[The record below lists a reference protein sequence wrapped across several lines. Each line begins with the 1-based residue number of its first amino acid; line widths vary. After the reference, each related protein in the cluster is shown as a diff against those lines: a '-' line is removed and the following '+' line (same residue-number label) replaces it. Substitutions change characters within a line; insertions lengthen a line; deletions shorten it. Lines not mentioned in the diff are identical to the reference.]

1 MTASTSSRPQ
11 VLRAAAWMT
20 GSIVSFSAMAVA
32 GRAVQHSMTVFEMMT
47 WRSGVGLVIVAAIAL
62 TRGRLRDLPP
72 QRLPLHILRNLA
84 HFAGQNLWFWAL
96 SMIPLAQVFA
106 LEFTAP
112 LWVALIAPFV
122 LNERL
127 TRTRALA
134 ALVGFAGI
142 LIVARPNPEHLNM
155 GLVAAALAAIG
166 FAGSAVSTKILT
178 RHVPVMQILFW
189 MTLLQGIYG
198 LACSY
203 AFIGHLTLPDMH
215 SAGWLVL
222 IGCCG
227 LVAHFCLTT
236 ALSFAPASVVMPIDF
251 ARLPVIAVVGM
262 MLYGERLDLWVFV
275 GAALIFAANAVNL
288 RAAAAPR
295 AATSRP
301 LAVSR

>member
-1 MTASTSSRPQ
+1 
-11 VLRAAAWMT
+11 MT

-32 GRAVQHSMTVFEMMT
+32 GRAVQHSMTVFELMT
-47 WRSGVGLVIVAAIAL
+47 WRSGVGLVIVGAIAL
-62 TRGRLRDLPP
+62 MRGRLRDLPP
-72 QRLPLHILRNLA
+72 QRLPLHILRNLS

-127 TRTRALA
+127 TPTRALA

-142 LIVARPNPEHLNM
+142 LIVARPNPEHLNL
-155 GLVAAALAAIG
+155 GLVAAAAAAIG

-198 LACSY
+198 LVCSY
-203 AFIGHLTLPDMH
+203 GFAGHLTLPDLH

-227 LVAHFCLTT
+227 LLAHFCLTT

-262 MLYGERLDLWVFV
+262 LLYGERLDVWVFV